1 MKPQSPWKLIGI
13 GFVLVVLGFVLPLL
27 MIIDVIP
34 TSLLL
39 SLVSHGASVSGLI
52 LGIAGTIMARQIS
65 NDRNQNPDQ
74 F

>member
-27 MIIDVIP
+27 MVIDVIP